1 MERLVGSSV
10 GCRDLANFVGKRI
23 GGEGGGVR
31 GNDKV
36 LSFEERLL
44 GCMHYCGNKNAQYE
58 VNKAVHF
65 YEGEGAG
72 DGEDEEGGA
81 VEGEL
86 MREHV
91 RKLVL

>member
-1 MERLVGSSV
+1 M
-10 GCRDLANFVGKRI
+10 
-23 GGEGGGVR
+23 R

-72 DGEDEEGGA
+72 DGEDEEGGGGGGRA
-81 VEGEL
+81 DAGACQEARPLNYGL
-86 MREHV
+86 MRCG
-91 RKLVL
+91 